1 MDFLWRRMDSRARLV
16 AALSDTAKLLRSHA
30 VEYWPERLERY
41 AERVRLA
48 EAEAVPGLQAEFG
61 GMGSFNDVW
70 IDPRNGHRIT
80 LEQVQ
85 PVNRRFGKLRAEIYE
100 LTRAL

>member
-1 MDFLWRRMDSRARLV
+1 MDSRARLV
-16 AALSDTAKLLRSHA
+16 AALSDTAELLRFHA
-30 VEYWPERLERY
+30 VEHWPERLESH

-48 EAEAVPGLQAEFG
+48 DIEAVPSLLAEFG

-80 LEQVQ
+80 MKQVQ
-85 PVNRRFGKLRAEIYE
+85 SVNQRFGKLRAEIYE
-100 LTRAL
+100 LARSL